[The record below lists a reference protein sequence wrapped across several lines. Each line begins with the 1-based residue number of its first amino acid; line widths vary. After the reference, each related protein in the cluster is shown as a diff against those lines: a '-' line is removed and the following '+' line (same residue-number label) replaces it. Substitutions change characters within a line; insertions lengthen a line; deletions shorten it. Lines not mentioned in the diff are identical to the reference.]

1 MLTRRRDRQHP
12 QDRYDSATA
21 LYADVR
27 SGLKE
32 KADHNKMESQISFSL
47 VICSSLFASLFV
59 TLGEGLVL
67 GKIVPAFLSVLSTA
81 AAAWLQL
88 RKPQRLWA
96 IYRRGQRQL
105 EREKT
110 AFDFK
115 LEDYGQDADPEKLLA
130 QRIATIEF
138 DIHERWEGLV
148 PDVDSLSTISPEAFV
163 ERKEKAE

>member
-1 MLTRRRDRQHP
+1 MLARRRDRQHP
-12 QDRYDSATA
+12 QDRYDSVAD

-27 SGLKE
+27 AGLKE
-32 KADHNKMESQISFSL
+32 KADHNKIESQVFYSV
-47 VICSSLFASLFV
+47 VICSSLLATLFV
-59 TLGEGLVL
+59 TLGEGLL
-67 GKIVPAFLSVLSTA
+67 CGKIVPASLSVLSTA
-81 AAAWLQL
+81 AASWLQL

-115 LEDYGQDADPEKLLA
+115 LEDYGQNPDPEKLLA

-138 DIHERWEGLV
+138 DIHEKWEGLV
-148 PDVDSLSTISPEAFV
+148 PDVDSLSTISPKAFA
-163 ERKEKAE
+163 ERKDETD